1 MKLEEGIYEI
11 QDDCTVYIRQ
21 RKVIIQKMKAKARA
35 EKPHCKDCIHQL
47 IGRKSMRNQ
56 YWDCPYCELKPKV
69 ISGKGG
75 YFYAANN
82 YHPTCEKFE
91 PKQRP

>member
-11 QDDCTVYIRQ
+11 QDDCTVYIRK
-21 RKVIIQKMKAKARA
+21 RKVYIQKMRARG

-47 IGRKSMRNQ
+47 MGRKSMRGQ

-82 YHPTCEKFE
+82 YHPTCENFE
-91 PKQRP
+91 PRKPRP